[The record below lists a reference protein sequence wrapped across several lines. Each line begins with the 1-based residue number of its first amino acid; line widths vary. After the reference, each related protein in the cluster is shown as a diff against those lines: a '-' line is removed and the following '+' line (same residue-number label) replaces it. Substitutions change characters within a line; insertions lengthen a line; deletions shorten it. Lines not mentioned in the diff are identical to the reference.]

1 MKTKV
6 YNQEAKEIGHFDLPE
21 QLFGAKWNADLVHQV
36 VTSANTSRRANT
48 AQAKD
53 RSAVRGGGKKP
64 WRQKGT
70 GRARHGSTRSPL
82 WRGGGIT
89 HGPTTER
96 NYDRKI
102 NKTMKNRALAA
113 VLSRK
118 LRDGEVVLLDGLAW
132 PEVKTK
138 QAMAM
143 LNQFATK
150 PEFKKINY
158 RSGKRAL
165 LALPEINPELVK
177 SFRNIASVQVAE
189 ARNLGPVEALAY
201 RYILFVKPE
210 VSLPIL
216 AKRF

>member
-1 MKTKV
+1 
-6 YNQEAKEIGHFDLPE
+6 
-21 QLFGAKWNADLVHQV
+21 
-36 VTSANTSRRANT
+36 
-48 AQAKD
+48 
-53 RSAVRGGGKKP
+53 
-64 WRQKGT
+64 
-70 GRARHGSTRSPL
+70 
-82 WRGGGIT
+82 
-89 HGPTTER
+89 
-96 NYDRKI
+96 
-102 NKTMKNRALAA
+102 MKNRALAA

-118 LRDGEVVLLDGLAW
+118 LRDGEVVLLDSLAW

-138 QAMAM
+138 QAIAM